1 MSFLRTNFIQHFSCK
16 SSLVSVCLLLSACS
30 STFDATVNATHDE
43 TKDRSAQAQNQLR
56 QPQNVVPL
64 VTEDKTLRFTQKSIP
79 FVRST
84 MLPSTIGNIT
94 LRVPGRHNLSTVAD
108 LISNATGIPVLMTPD
123 ALMDISLFSPGKGG
137 GPGLQALPNANGATD
152 DASVYASL
160 MAAGAARLAL
170 NDQLAQSTL
179 ELNYSGTL
187 SGLLNLIAAKTRL
200 RWTYEDD
207 RIVFRRVITR
217 TIMVKTL
224 PGSIKST
231 GSLSLSSGGASG
243 GSQSAS
249 TESDTDFWQAL
260 EKTIPLLISS
270 QGQAVVD
277 QRMGMITVRD
287 AIDNVQAVEKLVD
300 LQNALFLRQISM
312 NVEVLQVDLSLEHQS
327 GIDWSYVSDSLAKS
341 NNVIS
346 LSGAPMVNGTTS
358 PGAFGFKFNNSAG
371 VSTGQALFKVLE
383 KFGRVSTAYSS
394 VLTTVNRQSVPVGVL
409 NTLSYLKSITPAATT
424 AGSTVASTGVGLV
437 PGEITTGFSL
447 NLLPMV
453 LDSNRV
459 LLQCTISISSLRELT
474 KFSSGI
480 GDSAQTVQQ
489 PNVDT
494 FASLQRMTLNS
505 GETMVIMG
513 FERDEARTNQTDVVR
528 NSVPGSRLITSSK
541 KSTIILVT
549 PRLLGV

>member
-1 MSFLRTNFIQHFSCK
+1 MKTFSISNLITGLTL
-16 SSLVSVCLLLSACS
+16 SSLSVLLSGCS
-30 STFDATVNATHDE
+30 STFDPAVKASQDE
-43 TKDRSAQAQNQLR
+43 AADRSAQAQNLLR
-56 QPQNVVPL
+56 QPQNEVPL
-64 VTEDKTLRFTQKSIP
+64 VTEEKTLRFTQKSIP
-79 FVRST
+79 FSRST
-84 MLPSTIGNIT
+84 MLPTKIGNVT

-108 LISNATGIPVLMTPD
+108 LISNATNIPVVMTPD
-123 ALMDISLFSPGKGG
+123 ALMDVSLFAPGRGAALGG
-137 GPGLQALPNANGATD
+137 APIPAGGND
-152 DASVYASL
+152 EASVYASL

-170 NDQLAQSTL
+170 NDQLAQNTM

-187 SGLLNLIAAKTRL
+187 SGLLNLVSAKARL

-231 GSLSLSSGGASG
+231 GSLSLTSGGASG
-243 GSQSAS
+243 GSQSA
-249 TESDTDFWQAL
+249 TTDSDTDFWQAL
-260 EKTIPLLISS
+260 DKTIPLLISS
-270 QGQAVVD
+270 QGQAIVD
-277 QRMGMITVRD
+277 QRMGIVTVRD
-287 AIDNVQAVEKLVD
+287 SIDNVQAVEKLVD
-300 LQNALFLRQISM
+300 FQNSLFLRQISL

-327 GIDWSYVSDSLAKS
+327 GIDWNYVSDSLAKS
-341 NNVIS
+341 NTV
-346 LSGAPMVNGTTS
+346 LTLTGAPVLAGTTT
-358 PGAFGFKFNNSAG
+358 PGTFGFKFNNASG
-371 VSTGQALFKVLE
+371 GLNGQVLFKVLE

-409 NTLSYLKSITPAATT
+409 NTLSYLKSITPATT
-424 AGSTVASTGVGLV
+424 QSTTGGSSLSSGVGLV

-474 KFSSGI
+474 KFSSGS
-480 GDSAQTVQQ
+480 GDAAQSVQQ
-489 PNVDT
+489 PNIDT

-505 GETMVIMG
+505 GETMVMMG

-528 NSVPGSRLITSSK
+528 NSLPGSRLITSNK